1 MVSPF
6 LNAADVLLTVWL
18 QSIKKAEACDN
29 MCFDITPLKILELCI
44 YYNYL
49 LRKESS
55 RVSFNFHLANSFN
68 HSEKMA
74 SQKMR

>member
-55 RVSFNFHLANSFN
+55 RVSFNFHLANSFTIV
-68 HSEKMA
+68 K
-74 SQKMR
+74 KWLVRK